1 MPEEWIW
8 PLESV
13 SHPEKQKYCKGKV
26 SEAEKLRDS
35 NVRKKQ
41 LSIQVRQLKERQI
54 VISNL
59 CPEQGSLDIVI
70 KCF

>member
-26 SEAEKLRDS
+26 SEAEKTKRLKCP
-35 NVRKKQ
+35 KKAIKH
-41 LSIQVRQLKERQI
+41 SGTSVERET
-54 VISNL
+54 N
-59 CPEQGSLDIVI
+59 CH
-70 KCF
+70 F